1 MSFVEQP
8 VAESG
13 LIPTELPESGF
24 NPAHYLRLVARRWR
38 LVAVVCLLTTAAGLV
53 HFFIT
58 PPAYRAASVLQIEQ
72 RSPLAIGSD
81 RNPWLEAWVSMKY
94 YPTQYRLLRSRGLAE
109 RVVENLRLMD
119 DPAFNPRRSELP
131 RSDGE
136 RAVSADDD
144 RLAVARL
151 ANRLLAGLDV
161 EPIKETELV
170 EVSYVASDPELASRI
185 VNGLAEAFIDWGI
198 ETRSETVYQA
208 STFLADQLEEI
219 KGQIQSKER
228 QLQEYSRESD
238 IVVLDPESN
247 VTLQKL
253 QRFYGDYFTARGQRI
268 EKQARFKELESSPG
282 EAIAEIQSDGLVAEL
297 RRKLVGMEQ
306 EYEIKLQTYKPNW
319 PDMVDLKA
327 QIDETALRLRRLV
340 DERAEESRESAYGEY
355 QTALRRESALAAE
368 IQKIKNEALDLN
380 SLSVEYNNL
389 QMEIA
394 AQRDLQDE
402 LLKQLSAA
410 GVSASLTGTRASN
423 IRVVDA
429 ALVPTAPFRPSLRRD
444 LTLGLGSGLLLGV
457 ALVFLIH
464 LLDRTVKSPEEL
476 ENLLGFPV
484 LAVIPDLGAAGRGYG
499 GYGGYGAYG
508 SRRKGSRR
516 RPERAVAAEVGV
528 GGTEKEVRVEMLPE
542 LQPRLAISEA
552 YRSLR
557 TALMLSSARAL
568 KVVTITSAEAAEGK
582 TATAVN
588 LAIVLAQLGRRVLL
602 IDGDLRK
609 PRLHKVLQVSNRHG
623 LVNLLTAAGDPE
635 TCYLPTSIKGLHIC
649 PSGPHS
655 PNPSELL
662 ASERMTDFIQ
672 QARNRFDFVIVDT
685 PPTLAV
691 ADAILPASLSDG
703 VVLCLRAHKVLREDV
718 RSCRDRLLLAEV
730 KILGAVLNRFQPTRS
745 GYYSRRYHYYE
756 AYGGEQVEDHA
767 A

>member
-1 MSFVEQP
+1 MSPVENLGAEPGFV
-8 VAESG
+8 AADS
-13 LIPTELPESGF
+13 PETTF

-38 LVAVVCLLTTAAGLV
+38 LVLVVCLLTTAAGLV

-58 PPAYRAASVLQIEQ
+58 PPAYRAATVLQIEQ
-72 RSPLAIGSD
+72 RNPLAISSD

-119 DPAFNPRRSELP
+119 DPSFNPRRSQLP
-131 RSDGE
+131 GRDGE
-136 RAVSADDD
+136 PSVSADDD
-144 RLAVARL
+144 RQAEARL
-151 ANRLLAGLDV
+151 ANRLLRGLEVD
-161 EPIKETELV
+161 PIKDTELV
-170 EVSYVASDPELASRI
+170 EVSYIAGKPELASRI
-185 VNGLAEAFIDWGI
+185 VNGIAEAFIDWGI
-198 ETRSETVYQA
+198 ETRSQTVFQA
-208 STFLADQLEEI
+208 STFLADQLEDVKE
-219 KGQIQSKER
+219 QIQNKEK

-253 QRFYGDYFTARGQRI
+253 QRFYAEYFTARGQRI
-268 EKQARFKELESSPG
+268 EKQAHFKELEIAPG
-282 EAIAEIQSDGLVAEL
+282 ESIAEIQSDGLVAEL
-297 RRKLVGMEQ
+297 KRKLVGLEQ
-306 EYEIKLQTYKPNW
+306 EYQLKLQTYKPSW
-319 PDMVDLKA
+319 PDMVELKA
-327 QIDETALRLRRLV
+327 QIDESALRLGRLI
-340 DERAEESRESAYGEY
+340 DERADETREKAYAEY
-355 QTALRRESALAAE
+355 QTALRKESALAGE
-368 IQKIKNEALDLN
+368 IQRIKDEALDLN

-402 LLKQLSAA
+402 ILKQLSAA
-410 GVSASLTGTRASN
+410 GVSASLTGTRVSN
-423 IRVVDA
+423 IRVVDE

-444 LTLGLGSGLLLGV
+444 VTLGLGSGLLLGV

-464 LLDRTVKSPEEL
+464 FLDRTVKSPEEL
-476 ENLLGFPV
+476 ESLLGFPV
-484 LAVIPDLGAAGRGYG
+484 LAVIPDLAASGRGYG
-499 GYGGYGAYG
+499 GYGGYGF
-508 SRRKGSRR
+508 RRGAERK
-516 RPERAVAAEVGV
+516 RPQRAAAAEVA
-528 GGTEKEVRVEMLPE
+528 TAEAEVRVEMLPE
-542 LQPRLAISEA
+542 LQPRLSISEA

-557 TALMLSSARAL
+557 TALMLSSASTL

-582 TATAVN
+582 TATALN
-588 LAIVLAQLGRRVLL
+588 LGIVLAQLGRRVLL
-602 IDGDLRK
+602 IDADLRK
-609 PRLHKVLQVSNRHG
+609 PRLHKVLNLSNRQG
-623 LVNLLTAAGDPE
+623 LVNLLTSAGDPE
-635 TCYLPTSIKGLHIC
+635 TCYMPTSVEGLYLC

-662 ASERMTDFIQ
+662 ASERMAEFIQ
-672 QARNRFDFVIVDT
+672 HARSRFDFVITDT

-718 RSCRDRLLLAEV
+718 HSCRDRLLLADV

-745 GYYSRRYHYYE
+745 GSYSRRYHYYE

>member
-1 MSFVEQP
+1 MPSD
-8 VAESG
+8 
-13 LIPTELPESGF
+13 GF
-24 NPAHYLRLVARRWR
+24 HPAHYLRLVARRWR
-38 LVAVVCLLTTAAGLV
+38 LVVIICLLTTAAGLV
-53 HFFIT
+53 HFFVT
-58 PPAYRAASVLQIEQ
+58 PPAYRAAAVLQIEQ

-131 RSDGE
+131 RPDGE
-136 RAVSADDD
+136 RAASAEDD

-151 ANRLLAGLDV
+151 ANRLLTRLDV
-161 EPIKETELV
+161 DPIKDTELV
-170 EVSYVASDPELASRI
+170 EVAYVASDPELASRI

-208 STFLADQLEEI
+208 STFLSDQLEEI

-268 EKQARFKELESSPG
+268 EKQARFKELESSLG
-282 EAIAEIQSDGLVAEL
+282 EAIAEIQTDGLVAEL

-340 DERAEESRESAYGEY
+340 DERAEDARESAYAEY

-368 IQKIKNEALDLN
+368 IQKIKDEALDLN

-464 LLDRTVKSPEEL
+464 FLDRTVKSPEEL
-476 ENLLGFPV
+476 ETLLGFPV
-484 LAVIPDLGAAGRGYG
+484 LAVIPDLGAGGRGYG
-499 GYGGYGAYG
+499 GYGGYGYG
-508 SRRKGSRR
+508 SKRKGSSR
-516 RPERAVAAEVGV
+516 RPERAAAAEADGAD
-528 GGTEKEVRVEMLPE
+528 KELQVEMLPE

-602 IDGDLRK
+602 IDADLRK
-609 PRLHKVLQVSNRHG
+609 PRLHKVLQISNRHG
-623 LVNLLTAAGDPE
+623 LVNLLTTAGDPE
-635 TCYLPTSIKGLHIC
+635 TCYLPTSIKGLYSC

-662 ASERMTDFIQ
+662 ASERMTEFVQ
-672 QARNRFDFVIVDT
+672 HARNRFDFVIIDT

-745 GYYSRRYHYYE
+745 GHYSRRYHYYE
-756 AYGGEQVEDHA
+756 AYGGERVEDHA